1 MSVFNRNIHNLSTNV
16 ENGAQPGLKEQTI
29 EVAIFNFFIIPS
41 MVFSF
46 FAFKIGNISFVIVAV
61 STIMRD
67 LALVSLI
74 LFFLWRN
81 GESVY
86 KIGWTFKNIRKEAGI
101 GIVLFVPTFFAAS
114 SLESLLHRAGLSEPS
129 NPMPALV
136 TEKGAVEF
144 LLAFLMVV
152 VVAVAEETIFR
163 GYLLLRFRAFM
174 RGIFAPVLLSSVIFS
189 LGHGYEGSAG
199 AVTVGFIGAVFA
211 LIYLWRKSITAPIV
225 MHFLQD
231 FAGIVLI
238 PLLREFK
245 VFH

>member
-1 MSVFNRNIHNLSTNV
+1 MLNHNAHGQSANM
-16 ENGAQPGLKEQTI
+16 ENGVHPGLKEQTI
-29 EVAIFNFFIIPS
+29 EVAVFNFLIIPS

-46 FAFKIGNISFVIVAV
+46 FVVNTGNISFVIVAV
-61 STIMRD
+61 ATIMRD

-81 GESVY
+81 RESTY

-101 GIVLFVPTFFAAS
+101 GIALFIPMFFAAS
-114 SLESLLHRAGLSEPS
+114 ASESFLHGAGLSEPS
-129 NPMPALV
+129 NPMPALIS
-136 TEKGAVEF
+136 EKGVGEF
-144 LLAFLMVV
+144 LLAFVMVV
-152 VVAVAEETIFR
+152 VIAVAEETVFR

-174 RGIFAPVLLSSVIFS
+174 PGTLAPVVLSAAIFS

-211 LIYLWRKSITAPIV
+211 FIYLWRRSIAAPVV

-231 FAGIVLI
+231 FTGIVLI
-238 PLLREFK
+238 PLLKEYRIFY
-245 VFH
+245 